1 MERKHYRIIALDMDG
16 TLLTTDKTN
25 APDTVRDIRA
35 ASERGIHVVYCTG
48 RAVPELKLYFD
59 MVPMMRYAVCS
70 TGALVYDRVEKHCI
84 DRRPVKSELAA
95 ALAETAKRYR
105 AMPHILTDDET
116 IVAADEVTH
125 MKDFHAGIYQPMFER
140 ITRKVADMAEEA
152 RHLTSIGK
160 VNIYSRSSEDCHAC
174 YEELRTLPLS
184 FAMPEET
191 TLEMTAQGVTKGSG
205 LRALADYLH
214 IPMAQT
220 VGIGDSDNDRAML
233 HDAGLSV
240 AMGNAQADI
249 KAQCDLITEDNDH
262 NGVGEAIRR
271 ILEL

>member
-1 MERKHYRIIALDMDG
+1 MHGEKELPHHCVGYGR
-16 TLLTTDKTN
+16 N
-25 APDTVRDIRA
+25 APDIGQDHCPGHCARDIRA

-84 DRRPVKSELAA
+84 DRRPVKSEMAA
-95 ALAETAKRYR
+95 ALAETAKRYH

-116 IVAADEVTH
+116 IVAADDVTH

-160 VNIYSRSSEDCHAC
+160 VNIYFRSSEDCHAC
-174 YEELRTLPLS
+174 YEELRTLPC
-184 FAMPEET
+184 P
-191 TLEMTAQGVTKGSG
+191 
-205 LRALADYLH
+205 LRCRRRLH
-214 IPMAQT
+214 
-220 VGIGDSDNDRAML
+220 
-233 HDAGLSV
+233 
-240 AMGNAQADI
+240 
-249 KAQCDLITEDNDH
+249 
-262 NGVGEAIRR
+262 
-271 ILEL
+271 

>member
-16 TLLTTDKTN
+16 TLLTSDKTI

-105 AMPHILTDDET
+105 AMPHILTDDEI
-116 IVAADEVTH
+116 IVAADDVTH

-160 VNIYSRSSEDCHAC
+160 VNIYFRSSEDCHAC
-174 YEELRTLPLS
+174 I
-184 FAMPEET
+184 
-191 TLEMTAQGVTKGSG
+191 TKHH
-205 LRALADYLH
+205 ALVACAADLV
-214 IPMAQT
+214 
-220 VGIGDSDNDRAML
+220 VG
-233 HDAGLSV
+233 
-240 AMGNAQADI
+240 
-249 KAQCDLITEDNDH
+249 AQCDIGALAVHIGDDGAGRHEGQRPEGACGLSAYPDGAD
-262 NGVGEAIRR
+262 RR
-271 ILEL
+271 HRRLR

>member
-1 MERKHYRIIALDMDG
+1 MERKNYRIIALDMDG
-16 TLLTTDKTN
+16 TLLTSDKTI

-84 DRRPVKSELAA
+84 DRRPVRSELAA

-116 IVAADEVTH
+116 IVAADDVTH

-160 VNIYSRSSEDCHAC
+160 VNIYFRSSEDCHAC

-184 FAMPEET
+184 LILT
-191 TLEMTAQGVTKGSG
+191 TNSWGAFSS
-205 LRALADYLH
+205 RAIFD
-214 IPMAQT
+214 
-220 VGIGDSDNDRAML
+220 GIS
-233 HDAGLSV
+233 SYS
-240 AMGNAQADI
+240 MG
-249 KAQCDLITEDNDH
+249 K
-262 NGVGEAIRR
+262 R
-271 ILEL
+271 ISIS